1 MLYFSRVS
9 LKKEASLSALA
20 PLLLGSDGVDSE
32 SRQPAHHLVWYLF
45 ADGPG
50 RQRDFLWRETNPG
63 VFLLLSFRPP
73 RDPHGLFDI
82 AEPKPFAPELKTG
95 DPLIFSLRANPVVR
109 RRDNVRGR
117 SVKHDVVMDQL
128 RAYAQGKRAR
138 HRLDLVRTSGL
149 DWLKRQGDKAGFD
162 FQIDDVSVDGYSTH
176 RIARKNGPA
185 MAFSTLDFEGAL
197 TVTDPKQLLTA
208 LPKGFGASK
217 AYGCG
222 LMLIRRA

>member
-20 PLLLGSDGVDSE
+20 PLLLGSAGVESE
-32 SRQPAHHLVWYLF
+32 SRHPAHHLVWYLF

-50 RQRDFLWRETNPG
+50 RQRDFLWRETISG
-63 VFLLLSFRPP
+63 VFLLLSSRPP

-82 AEPKPFAPELKTG
+82 EKPKPFAPELKTG
-95 DPLIFSLRANPVVR
+95 DRLIFSLRANPVVR

-128 RAYAQGKRAR
+128 RTYAQGKRAR

-162 FQIDDVSVDGYSTH
+162 FQVDDISVDGYSTH
-176 RIARKNGPA
+176 RVKRKTGPA
-185 MAFSTLDFEGAL
+185 MAFSTIDFEGAL
-197 TVTDPKQLLTA
+197 TVTDPKQLLTV